1 MATAKFTSVEEF
13 LEELNKEDAAG
24 KFDNPGW
31 SWPESTILRLT
42 NLFSPIPNLGP
53 IRSLTVVAT
62 VKVRDDIIRLN
73 RYCGQIW
80 DMEKTDNDTYKRA
93 EAVHKQIE
101 EAAKKLGVEVRA
113 GMWEE

>member
-1 MATAKFTSVEEF
+1 MATVKFTSVEEF
-13 LEELNKEDAAG
+13 IDELNKE
-24 KFDNPGW
+24 FE
-31 SWPESTILRLT
+31 ESAKGSIRELNILRLT

-62 VKVRDDIIRLN
+62 IKVRDDIIRLN

-80 DMEKTDNDTYKRA
+80 DMKDTDKETYERA

-101 EAAKKLGVEVRA
+101 EAAKKLGIEIRA
-113 GMWEE
+113 GIYEE